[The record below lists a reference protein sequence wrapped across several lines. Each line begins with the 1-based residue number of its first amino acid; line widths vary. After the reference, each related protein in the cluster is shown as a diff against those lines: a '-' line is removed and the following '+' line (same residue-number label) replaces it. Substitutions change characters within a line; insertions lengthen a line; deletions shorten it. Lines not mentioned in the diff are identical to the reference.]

1 MFHEDAPYRNPDVA
15 DFAKDCSPRFV
26 LRGELMRMMRWT
38 VMAGCMAVG
47 SVALGEEG
55 FGIKPDTP
63 EIPGTPWRV
72 HDGTRPQPPVVVTGG
87 AVSVKAPADAKVLF
101 DGTSTDS
108 WTSDG
113 KPAVWQINS
122 DKSLVASG
130 GMLTSKD
137 KFGPVQVHV
146 EWKIPNG
153 RAVHGQG
160 GGNSGVFLM
169 GLYEVQI
176 LQSNNNP
183 TYPDGTAGALYG
195 QSPPLVN
202 ATAPQGEWQSYE
214 ILFQPPIYEGGKV
227 KEPAYATVI
236 ENGVVVQNHRALI
249 GPTQYRQLA
258 KYPETHPETGP
269 IQLQFHGDPVEFR
282 NIWVRPIG
290 EYDGGKK

>member
-1 MFHEDAPYRNPDVA
+1 
-15 DFAKDCSPRFV
+15 
-26 LRGELMRMMRWT
+26 MRITAWT
-38 VMAGCMAVG
+38 LLAGCLAAG
-47 SVALGEEG
+47 NVASGNEG

-72 HDGTRPQPPVVVTGG
+72 HDGTRPQPPVVQTGG

-101 DGTSTDS
+101 DGTSTDA

-113 KPAVWQINS
+113 KPAVWPVK
-122 DKSLVASG
+122 DGSLVASG
-130 GMLTSKD
+130 GSMLTSKE

-146 EWKIPNG
+146 EWKIPAG
-153 RAVHGQG
+153 RKVSGQG
-160 GGNSGVFLM
+160 GGNTGDFLM

-214 ILFQPPIYEGGKV
+214 ILFTPPIYEGGKV
-227 KEPAYATVI
+227 KTPAYATVI

-258 KYPETHPETGP
+258 SYPETHPETGP

-282 NIWVRPIG
+282 NIWARPIG
-290 EYDGGKK
+290 DYDSAGK